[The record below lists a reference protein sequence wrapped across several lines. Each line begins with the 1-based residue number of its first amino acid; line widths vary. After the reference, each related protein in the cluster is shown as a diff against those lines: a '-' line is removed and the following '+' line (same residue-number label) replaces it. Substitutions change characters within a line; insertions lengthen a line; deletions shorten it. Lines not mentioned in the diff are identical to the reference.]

1 MTAVTFMCAIYGI
14 LVGFVGAYENE
25 NIFKILL
32 ASFLSGCAIS
42 LWFS

>member
-1 MTAVTFMCAIYGI
+1 MTPAMFMCVIYGI
-14 LVGFVGAYENE
+14 VVGVVGVNGNE

-32 ASFLSGCAIS
+32 ASFLGSCAIS